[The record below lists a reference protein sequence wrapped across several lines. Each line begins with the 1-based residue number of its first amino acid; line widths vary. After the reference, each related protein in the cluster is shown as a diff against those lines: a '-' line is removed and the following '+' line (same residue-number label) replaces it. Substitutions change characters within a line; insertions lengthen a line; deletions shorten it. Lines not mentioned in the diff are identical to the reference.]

1 MSSSVVVL
9 GSTIYDGP
17 NRCSSNFSSY
27 NMTVVQSF
35 RVSNEV
41 STMTEVGVTQSTESH
56 MKATT
61 VVSKDNSS
69 EKEVSST
76 YTPHRTWTC
85 GSRVDTGSTIA
96 EHSSKGQDAIFSNLI
111 FLDSMEVLSISVY
124 TPGYAARPR
133 SWA

>member
-17 NRCSSNFSSY
+17 NGCSSNFSSY

-61 VVSKDNSS
+61 VVSKANSS

-85 GSRVDTGSTIA
+85 GSRVATGSTIA
-96 EHSSKGQDAIFSNLI
+96 ERSSKGQDAIFSNLI